1 MAAVKKEHKANIGL
15 ALGTL
20 IIGLSFVF
28 VKIALR
34 TANTSDLLAHRFSA
48 AAIGMLMLY
57 ASGKVKLPQITFRQ
71 MLPLLGLSLPYP
83 LLFFTLQTEG
93 LKFTP
98 ASEAGILSAM
108 MPMLTVIAASLFLK
122 EKSNFLQIISILLSV
137 AGIVFILLK
146 SGLEAGSNN
155 LKGNLLILLSVVS
168 IVIYYTLGRKI
179 NKNHNTLDITFFMT
193 VTACIVFNLTAFFS
207 HVQAGTINHFLE
219 PLKKSS
225 FLWSVIYLGVLSSF
239 LTSFFSNYALTVIPA
254 SQVAIFN
261 NLSPIITIFGGIL
274 FLQERLY
281 AFQVLG
287 GLLVLVGVVGTL
299 VFREKN
305 K

>member
-1 MAAVKKEHKANIGL
+1 M
-15 ALGTL
+15 
-20 IIGLSFVF
+20 
-28 VKIALR
+28 
-34 TANTSDLLAHRFSA
+34 TA
-48 AAIGMLMLY
+48 
-57 ASGKVKLPQITFRQ
+57 
-71 MLPLLGLSLPYP
+71 
-83 LLFFTLQTEG
+83 
-93 LKFTP
+93 
-98 ASEAGILSAM
+98 
-108 MPMLTVIAASLFLK
+108 LFLK

-274 FLQERLY
+274 FLQESLY

-299 VFREKN
+299 AFREKN

>member
-1 MAAVKKEHKANIGL
+1 MAAVKKEHKAYIGL

-57 ASGKVKLPQITFRQ
+57 ASGKVKLPQFTFRQ
-71 MLPLLGLSLPYP
+71 MLSLLGLSLPYP

-225 FLWSVIYLGVLSSF
+225 FLWSSNLFRRTFIISYLIFQQLRVNSYSGFASSY
-239 LTSFFSNYALTVIPA
+239 LQQSESDNYHFRRNIIPSGKIVCIPGLRWFA
-254 SQVAIFN
+254 GACRCSGNV
-261 NLSPIITIFGGIL
+261 G
-274 FLQERLY
+274 
-281 AFQVLG
+281 FQ
-287 GLLVLVGVVGTL
+287 
-299 VFREKN
+299 REK
-305 K
+305 

>member
-1 MAAVKKEHKANIGL
+1 
-15 ALGTL
+15 
-20 IIGLSFVF
+20 
-28 VKIALR
+28 
-34 TANTSDLLAHRFSA
+34 
-48 AAIGMLMLY
+48 
-57 ASGKVKLPQITFRQ
+57 
-71 MLPLLGLSLPYP
+71 
-83 LLFFTLQTEG
+83 
-93 LKFTP
+93 
-98 ASEAGILSAM
+98 
-108 MPMLTVIAASLFLK
+108 
-122 EKSNFLQIISILLSV
+122 
-137 AGIVFILLK
+137 
-146 SGLEAGSNN
+146 
-155 LKGNLLILLSVVS
+155 
-168 IVIYYTLGRKI
+168 
-179 NKNHNTLDITFFMT
+179 MT

-207 HVQAGTINHFLE
+207 HEQAGTINHFLE

>member
-1 MAAVKKEHKANIGL
+1 MAAVKKEHKAYIGL

-57 ASGKVKLPQITFRQ
+57 ASGKVKFPQITFRQ

-98 ASEAGILSAM
+98 ASEAGILSAL

-193 VTACIVFNLTAFFS
+193 LTACIVFNLTAFFS